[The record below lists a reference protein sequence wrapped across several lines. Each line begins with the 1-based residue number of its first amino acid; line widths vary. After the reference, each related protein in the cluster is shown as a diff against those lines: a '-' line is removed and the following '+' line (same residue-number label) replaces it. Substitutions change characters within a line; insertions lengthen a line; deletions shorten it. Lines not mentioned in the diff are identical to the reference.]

1 MADVRLD
8 VVERLAGIGD
18 AAQDL
23 EPLLDEALDVLID
36 ALEGAV
42 GGAYVAEGPGGPLLH
57 GRGPAGEAL
66 AARLREAGGAPGRG
80 AFPEEPCLLEATDAD
95 AADPS
100 LAAVVA
106 FSLRTREGTAGA
118 VLLGFGPERPAESLE
133 LGLFRLVG
141 RAVGLAI
148 ENARLAGVVQARLR
162 RSQALYNVSRALAA
176 TLDLDHLL
184 SLIVAFA
191 VDTIEKATNGVLHLL
206 DETTGELHPRALSFQ
221 PGVLPDTSGKGA
233 MRLGHGVAGEALA
246 EGRLVNIPDVGRDP
260 RYVAWQG
267 ARRPAAM
274 MVAPLLLGDRR
285 VGTLSVDATEPH
297 AFGEEDE
304 QLLLTLAT
312 MAAAAIDNARL
323 ISYLQESLNH
333 LKMTQEQLIQSAK
346 LSAVGQLISG
356 VAHELNNPLT
366 AIMGYVQLVSMT
378 ADLPAP
384 AREDLDKIRVQ
395 ARRAAEIVQSLLTFA
410 RQRKQEA
417 EHVNVN
423 EVLRRT
429 MELRAYQLRREGVE
443 IVTRYADEI
452 PGVLVAPDLLQQVI
466 LQLVNNAQDAL
477 RGVEGP
483 RRLSLS
489 TGCDG
494 DTVFL
499 RIADNGP
506 GLTPEARAHLFE
518 PFFTNKEVGEGTGL
532 GLSICFG
539 IVSQFGGRISA
550 EGDGDGDG
558 GAAFVVEFPA
568 ARAPVVG
575 QGPEPASGV
584 QPAHVP
590 PCHVLIVDDEPDVS
604 GLLEAILAED
614 GHRVETAADGEEALA
629 RLAAARRADDAFDL
643 LLSDINMPGMQGPE
657 MYDRLVAQDEALA
670 SRLVF
675 ITGDAL
681 DPGTLAFL
689 RSRGLTYVE
698 KPFSLDDLGRALGQV
713 WAGEEDPGAG

>member
-1 MADVRLD
+1 MGDARLD
-8 VVERLAGIGD
+8 IVERLAGIGGTD
-18 AAQDL
+18 HDL
-23 EPLLDEALDVLID
+23 RPLLDEALDVLVG

-42 GGAYVAEGPGGPLLH
+42 GGAYAAEGPDGPLYS
-57 GRGPAGEAL
+57 GRGPAGEVL
-66 AARLREAGGAPGRG
+66 VARLRAAWAAEGRG
-80 AFPEEPCLLEATDAD
+80 ALPDEPRLLAATGEDAG
-95 AADPS
+95 
-100 LAAVVA
+100 AVVA
-106 FSLRTREGTAGA
+106 FPLRAREGTAGA
-118 VLLGFGPERPAESLE
+118 VLVGFGPDRPAESLD
-133 LGLFRLVG
+133 LSLFRLVG

-148 ENARLAGVVQARLR
+148 DNARLAGDVQARLR

-506 GLTPEARAHLFE
+506 GLTPEVRAHLFE
-518 PFFTNKEVGEGTGL
+518 PFFTTKQVGEGTGL

-539 IVSQFGGRISA
+539 IVSQYGGRIRA
-550 EGDGDGDG
+550 EDGEG
-558 GAAFVVEFPA
+558 GAAGAGAGTAFVVEFPA
-568 ARAPVVG
+568 ARAPIVG
-575 QGPEPASGV
+575 QGPEPEEGE
-584 QPAHVP
+584 QPARVP

-629 RLAAARRADDAFDL
+629 RLTAAREGQDPFDL

-657 MYDRLVAQDEALA
+657 LYARLVAQDEALA
-670 SRLVF
+670 RRLVF
-675 ITGDAL
+675 VTGDAL

-689 RSRGLTYVE
+689 RSHALTYVE
-698 KPFSLDDLGRALGQV
+698 KPFSLDELGRALGQV
-713 WAGEEDPGAG
+713 WSREEGAAAP